1 IKKVSGCTA
10 ALTQAGGEMYILDM
24 FQDMASVTLTVN
36 FEGAGVTMDLVF
48 NCSKTFDGAL
58 SSEEIK
64 GEPGEA
70 AYSLDLDNDVC
81 IVSTQPD
88 GSGGYWGDNAKTTAM
103 VTKGGKDISSKYNFS
118 TEANPDT
125 IDYLATNNG
134 KTVQVK
140 GMEEDDGFILF
151 TCMPKNT
158 MD

>member
-1 IKKVSGCTA
+1 MLIQDVSG
-10 ALTQAGGEMYILDM
+10 I
-24 FQDMASVTLTVN
+24 
-36 FEGAGVTMDLVF
+36 
-48 NCSKTFDGAL
+48 
-58 SSEEIK
+58 
-64 GEPGEA
+64 PGESN
-70 AYSLDLDNDVC
+70 YVIDLDNEVG
-81 IVSTQPD
+81 STNTKAD

-151 TCMPKNT
+151 TCMPK
-158 MD
+158 